1 MTINETIKAI
11 ITPARAIAANPVAF
25 IAKRPKLG
33 DMVRMHSDDGT
44 QHLTE
49 VVVEDIHADTV
60 NEHATRGIE
69 FVKAVEDSGVTIEQ
83 AMTLVPDMQID
94 FAKDMIAQRMSR
106 EQFKREYHE
115 QPDLPDSSDIAEI
128 EHEKKLKQY
137 MQDEMLRERGY
148 DIYGHAV
155 QYSLRKCLGTD
166 GGEIT
171 NSVSSRTVYLQGDSW
186 YTLCDEVE
194 AVWKKVA
201 WKKMGQRRAQR
212 IINEM
217 LAEYFMDE
225 D

>member
-115 QPDLPDSSDIAEI
+115 QPDLPDSSDIAE
-128 EHEKKLKQY
+128 
-137 MQDEMLRERGY
+137 MQTEIDGEFFRRRGY
-148 DIYGHAV
+148 DIYGQAV
-155 QYSLRKCLGTD
+155 QYDLRKELGTD